1 VSEHP
6 SIMHGPSA
14 EQPDGEHDTEHPAVR
29 RVGRRR
35 VQTAA
40 VAGSDAQPQ
49 SAATLS
55 PGLAV
60 VRAAEDTDDT
70 RDATPPGAGP
80 NDERLKAD
88 KPPHW

>member
-1 VSEHP
+1 MSPERP
-6 SIMHGPSA
+6 
-14 EQPDGEHDTEHPAVR
+14 VR

-35 VQTAA
+35 VQTDA

-49 SAATLS
+49 SAATQSPALS
-55 PGLAV
+55 V
-60 VRAAEDTDDT
+60 VKAAEDTDDT
-70 RDATPPGAGP
+70 REAAPPGAGP

>member
-1 VSEHP
+1 MSSEP
-6 SIMHGPSA
+6 ELP
-14 EQPDGEHDTEHPAVR
+14 VR

-35 VQTAA
+35 VQTEP
-40 VAGSDAQPQ
+40 VAGSDARPQ

-55 PGLAV
+55 PELAV
-60 VRAAEDTDDT
+60 VKAAEDTDDT
-70 RDATPPGAGP
+70 REATPPGAGP